1 MDTSPHRSDLL
12 QVNGIRVHYLDWGG
26 SGPVLLF
33 LTGMGLSAHIYDQ
46 FAPRFVDRFH
56 VMAVTRRGQ
65 GDSDYPETGYDP
77 DTLTEDLRQFMGALG
92 IDRAILVGHS
102 MANVELCHFS
112 ALYPDRVLKLIF
124 LDAAYDRTKFG
135 VLREKNPLRDVQ
147 PPHEDQ
153 FTIEDYIAYTKKNF
167 PMFAEIWSELW
178 DEEILHSVAQDAEG
192 RIVDKMSDQIGA
204 AMMDGMKFYV
214 PETANLKVPVLS
226 IYAIWEGEDFPDHL
240 TDEQK
245 AQMREFI
252 KTVRLPLQRECIEQ
266 FRREVPHAKIVE
278 IPNGHHYCFIKH
290 AQLVYDEM
298 REFLRA

>member
-1 MDTSPHRSDLL
+1 MDTSPHRSDFV

-26 SGPVLLF
+26 GGPVLLF

-46 FAPRFVDRFH
+46 FAPRFTDRFH

-65 GDSDYPETGYDP
+65 GDSDCPETGYNA
-77 DTLTEDLRQFMGALG
+77 DTLTDDLRQFMDAVG

-135 VLREKNPLRDVQ
+135 VLHEKNPLREVQ

-178 DEEILHSVAQDAEG
+178 DEEILHSVTKDAAG
-192 RIVDKMSDQIGA
+192 RIVDKTSDQIGA
-204 AMMDGMKFYV
+204 AIIDGMKFYS
-214 PETANLKVPVLS
+214 PESSSLKVPVLS
-226 IYAIWEGEDFPDHL
+226 IYAIWEDAYFPDHL
-240 TDEQK
+240 TEDQK
-245 AQMREFI
+245 AQVLEFI
-252 KTVRLPLQRECIEQ
+252 NTVRLPLQRECIEQ
-266 FRREVPHAKIVE
+266 FRRDVPHARIVE
-278 IPNGHHYCFIKH
+278 IPHGHHYCFIKH

-298 REFLRA
+298 REFLRE